1 MRRRLPVLLL
11 LVSAASFSTLSA
23 QAPRE
28 DRTTREVRHEL
39 LMLPRYGVFDHLA
52 FEIEKGTVTLLGQ
65 VRTSILKS
73 DAERVVKDVE
83 GVENVV
89 NQIELLPPS
98 STDDRIRLAAYRAV
112 YRHDALETRYAT
124 QSIPPIHIIV
134 KNGHVTL
141 EGVVDSQM
149 DKTVATMQARGVS
162 GVFSVTDNLQV
173 EKQ

>member
-1 MRRRLPVLLL
+1 MRRLLIL
-11 LVSAASFSTLSA
+11 FVVFGASFSGLSA
-23 QAPRE
+23 QAPRD
-28 DRTTREVRHEL
+28 DRTAREVRHEL

-52 FEIEKGTVTLLGQ
+52 FKVDKGTVTLLGQ
-65 VRTSILKS
+65 VRTGILKS
-73 DAERVVKDVE
+73 EAERVVKDVE

-98 STDDRIRLAAYRAV
+98 TNDDRIRLDVYRAV
-112 YRHDALETRYAT
+112 YRHDALETRYAI

-149 DKTVATMQARGVS
+149 DKTIASMQAKSVS
-162 GVFSVTDNLQV
+162 GVFSVTDNLRV
-173 EKQ
+173 EKG